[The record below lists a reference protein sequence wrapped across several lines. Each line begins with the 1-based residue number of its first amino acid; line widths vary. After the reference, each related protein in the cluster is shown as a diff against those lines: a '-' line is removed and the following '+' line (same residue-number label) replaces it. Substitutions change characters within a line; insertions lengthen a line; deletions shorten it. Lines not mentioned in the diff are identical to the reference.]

1 MTVLIFGVYFKTID
15 IKNWRRNPVKMGA
28 EGELLAA
35 MEIENTQECQ
45 EGLGLR
51 SKQTLFISHCHN
63 QIIGGDC

>member
-1 MTVLIFGVYFKTID
+1 
-15 IKNWRRNPVKMGA
+15 MGA